1 MYKRII
7 NEYIRIFDKLKDN
20 KFVKKTMRMTAIEGK
35 SKLDDSMKLIRH
47 FFLKKI
53 K

>member
-1 MYKRII
+1 MKL
-7 NEYIRIFDKLKDN
+7 FDKLKDN
-20 KFVKKTMRMTAIEGK
+20 EFVKKTMRMTAIEGI
-35 SKLDDSMKLIRH
+35 SKLDNNMKLIKH